1 MIKSFLSGIGG
12 SSLIKKSII
21 LKFILPCIV
30 ILILAI
36 IVYYLPKNPV
46 LKKPPKDYF
55 RVIYHLPYIESDK
68 YTIINYEEELFE
80 YFSILKFNNQ
90 SDIDQFVS
98 ELKQD
103 ELTIEYEVIDGVA
116 PALNLIEE
124 STVNEISK
132 IDLLPFNL
140 KCDCFRYFTYNNEM
154 IDGGYAYFIII
165 YEDMIII
172 DYMTR

>member
-1 MIKSFLSGIGG
+1 MEKRWGN
-12 SSLIKKSII
+12 SLFKKSTIFKFVLVGI
-21 LKFILPCIV
+21 VIFILAV
-30 ILILAI
+30 

-46 LKKPPKDYF
+46 HKKPPSDYF

>member
-1 MIKSFLSGIGG
+1 MF
-12 SSLIKKSII
+12 KKSTIFKFVLVGI
-21 LKFILPCIV
+21 VIFILAVIV
-30 ILILAI
+30 N
-36 IVYYLPKNPV
+36 YLPKNPV
-46 LKKPPKDYF
+46 HKKPPTDYF

-68 YTIINYEEELFE
+68 YTIISYEEELFE
-80 YFSILKFNNQ
+80 YFSVLKFINQ

-103 ELTIEYEVIDGVA
+103 ELTIEYEVVNGVA

-124 STVNEISK
+124 YTINEISK
-132 IDLLPFNL
+132 VDLLPFNL

-165 YEDMIII
+165 YEDLLII
-172 DYMTR
+172 DYMPR

>member
-1 MIKSFLSGIGG
+1 MILA
-12 SSLIKKSII
+12 
-21 LKFILPCIV
+21 CIV
-30 ILILAI
+30 IFILAV
-36 IVYYLPKNPV
+36 IVNYLPKNPV
-46 LKKPPKDYF
+46 HKKPPTDYF

-68 YTIINYEEELFE
+68 YTIISYEEELFE
-80 YFSILKFNNQ
+80 YFSILKLNNQ
-90 SDIDQFVS
+90 SDINQFVS

-103 ELTIEYEVIDGVA
+103 ELTIEYEVVNGVA

-124 STVNEISK
+124 GTVNEISK

-140 KCDCFRYFTYNNEM
+140 KCDCFRYFTFNNEM

-165 YEDMIII
+165 YEDLIII